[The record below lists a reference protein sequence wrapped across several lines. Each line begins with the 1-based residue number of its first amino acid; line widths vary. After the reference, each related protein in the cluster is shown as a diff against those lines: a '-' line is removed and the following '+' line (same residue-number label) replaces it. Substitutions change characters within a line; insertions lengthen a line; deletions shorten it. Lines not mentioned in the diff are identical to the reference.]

1 MAHEKLGQ
9 FRRPTSDLWSVMDP
23 DPDKTER
30 TRPDPDPDKTG
41 RTRPDPDPDKTERTR
56 PDPDLW
62 PKSIQKKMLRPEFFF
77 YKLKTIKFL
86 PKVNS

>member
-9 FRRPTSDLWSVMDP
+9 FRRPTSDLWSVM
-23 DPDKTER
+23 
-30 TRPDPDPDKTG
+30 
-41 RTRPDPDPDKTERTR
+41 DPDKTERTR

>member
-1 MAHEKLGQ
+1 MAHKKLGQ

-23 DPDKTER
+23 DPDKTE
-30 TRPDPDPDKTG
+30 